1 MDRRCAATVRA
12 GAATSNLLF
21 LQQQNALLLLGTVGV
36 LALGIAW
43 QGPAGIMF
51 AAAALVLGN
60 AAQTG
65 WVWWRGRGDLALVEG
80 RDGLDPEPA
89 TGAQPAAVETAD

>member
-1 MDRRCAATVRA
+1 MAA
-12 GAATSNLLF
+12 
-21 LQQQNALLLLGTVGV
+21 LLLGTVGV

-51 AAAALVLGN
+51 AVTALQHAISRPQRKAKPILLLMLVLGN

-65 WVWWRGRGDLALVEG
+65 WVWWRARGDLALVEG

-89 TGAQPAAVETAD
+89 TGAHSAAVETAD